1 MKKEKLYQITGTTN
15 GWIAQRDL
23 KFNGKTKI
31 IIEKDLTLKVAYKKL
46 LDMFN
51 SDYED
56 KGWYAENWGIAVNI
70 SNRKASPT
78 FSDGTRMY
86 EYDSRYYKIEEQE
99 EPEQIEYTVTDN
111 ETGNCEIYK
120 GSDLDEA
127 KQAVRDEW
135 DDNECDWKDNTAW
148 DIRANGDTIFN
159 GYINNMEDLDNL

>member
-1 MKKEKLYQITGTTN
+1 MKEEKKYQITGTTN

-23 KFNGKTKI
+23 KFNGKTRI
-31 IIEKDLTLKVAYKKL
+31 IIEKDLTLKESYKEL

-56 KGWYAENWGIAVNI
+56 KGWYAKNWGIAVNI
-70 SNRKASPT
+70 SKQKASPT
-78 FSDGTRMY
+78 CIDGTRMY
-86 EYDSRYYKIEEQE
+86 EYDGRYYQIEEQE
-99 EPEQIEYTVTDN
+99 EPEPVEYTVTDN

-120 GSDLDEA
+120 GSDLNEA

-159 GYINNMEDLDNL
+159 GCINNMEDLDNL